1 MRRDMY
7 KKLVERARPGGHGAR
22 KGRPT
27 RDFEDAPA
35 RQGFRKAAIAT
46 GDPKSLS
53 ENLAPLRRYLAGQ
66 INRPWNKVQSEMRAT
81 VDVRNPVQAH
91 LFAHVDWILHTVVTK
106 VPPSAGASCGLMYQ
120 DPARCHGLVQ
130 VRINDLYVDP
140 DDGIIKRARR
150 RKTSSQ
156 QSDPTKA
163 TKALRGPRV
172 RRLSN
177 TGPELCRLS

>member
-22 KGRPT
+22 KGRPP

-46 GDPKSLS
+46 GDPRSLS

-66 INRPWNKVQSEMRAT
+66 VNRPWSKVQSEMRAT
-81 VDVRNPVQAH
+81 VDVRNAVQAH
-91 LFAHVDWILHTVVTK
+91 LFAHLDGILHTVVTK
-106 VPPSAGASCGLMYQ
+106 VPPNAGAPCGLTYQ
-120 DPARCHGLVQ
+120 DSSHDRGPVP
-130 VRINDLYVDP
+130 VRVDDLYVDP

-150 RKTSSQ
+150 RTKSRRQAAATGSELAAPALTNSSV
-156 QSDPTKA
+156 D
-163 TKALRGPRV
+163 G
-172 RRLSN
+172 
-177 TGPELCRLS
+177 